1 MSLTIRSV
9 LPDDSVSIEEVRI
22 AGWRV
27 AYRGLLP
34 DALLDGMEVR
44 PQLVE
49 ARANAM
55 KDGRLKG
62 HVAVRDGAV
71 RGFTLYGDSRDDD
84 IPGMEVY
91 AIYILPEDFSTG
103 MGRALMDASTAAMV
117 AAGGTEVGLWVLTDN
132 ARGRR
137 FYERYGFT
145 PSGRSKVDEDDGVRL
160 EELHHRMALPPCSG
174 VRAGA

>member
-9 LPDDSVSIEEVRI
+9 LSEDSAAIEEVRI

-55 KDGRLKG
+55 QDGRLKG
-62 HVAVRDGAV
+62 HVAVGDGTV
-71 RGFTLYGDSRDDD
+71 RGFTLYGASRDDD

-91 AIYILPEDFSTG
+91 AIYILPEDFATG
-103 MGRALMDASTAAMV
+103 MGRALMDASTVAMA

-145 PSGRSKVDEDDGVRL
+145 PSGRVKVDEDDGTPR
-160 EELHHRMALPPCSG
+160 EELHYRMTLATAP
-174 VRAGA
+174 